1 MKDSTSYTKKLLR
14 VSCLYSLA
22 FLVLTIISVII
33 INDNSQQNQE
43 PKIKETVK
51 TEYVYVEK
59 DSDSEFTDVYVE
71 PDEQTYIVRE
81 HMGKIGVFLPDGTLH
96 QMIEVYVK
104 TLPTADRRLLEEGF
118 EVVGKQRLYSIIEDY
133 SV

>member
-14 VSCLYSLA
+14 ISCLYSLA
-22 FLVLTIISVII
+22 FLVLTIISVMII
-33 INDNSQQNQE
+33 KNNAHLSQNTE
-43 PKIKETVK
+43 IKETVK

-59 DSDSEFTDVYVE
+59 QPDNTFADVYVE
-71 PDEQTYIVRE
+71 PDEQVYTVRE
-81 HMGKIGVFLPDGTLH
+81 HMGKIGIFLPNGSLVQT
-96 QMIEVYVK
+96 IEVYVK

-133 SV
+133 SE